1 MQKDPKEAER
11 RYKGDPDVDEFIREF
26 GKIMSGHFNKLGA
39 QQEEEQQRKQGG
51 IPNPKP
57 VQEIGPLHA
66 EALERGKQQEKQKST
81 SQQFTDASDERVREI
96 VNDPELSSMLMDPK
110 LQQILQEC
118 GDPVK
123 FQMHM
128 RNPETRK
135 KIEKLYKSGLVGTA
149 R

>member
-1 MQKDPKEAER
+1 M
-11 RYKGDPDVDEFIREF
+11 
-26 GKIMSGHFNKLGA
+26 
-39 QQEEEQQRKQGG
+39 
-51 IPNPKP
+51 KP

-66 EALERGKQQEKQKST
+66 QALERGKQQKQST
-81 SQQFTDASDERVREI
+81 TSPSSSSSSSSSTTTSDSNVSDEQVNQI
-96 VNDPELSSMLMDPK
+96 VNDPELKALLMDPK

-123 FQMHM
+123 FQVHM

-135 KIEKLYKSGLVGTA
+135 KIEKLYKSGLVGTT